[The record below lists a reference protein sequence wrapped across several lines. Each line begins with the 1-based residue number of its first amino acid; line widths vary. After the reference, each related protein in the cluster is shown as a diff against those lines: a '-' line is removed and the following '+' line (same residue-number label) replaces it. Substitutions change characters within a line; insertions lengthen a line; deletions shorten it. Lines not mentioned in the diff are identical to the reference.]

1 MEQVR
6 VIKVDTGEAQTSVKE
21 LRSQLK
27 QLKDTMLSVEEGT
40 EEYNNALQQAANI
53 QHTLKEQMEEVNASA
68 MDFGQI
74 AGNVVKGVGGIVAGF
89 QAAKATMNLF
99 GIENETVIKSLERM
113 QNLMALTQ
121 AIPAIEEGGK
131 AFKRLGSAIKAGT
144 AGLSGFKKALIST
157 GIGAAVVAVGLL
169 AANFDKLKSW
179 ITGTN
184 EELEK
189 QKKLQMDEHLKKV
202 NDELGKRLSLEEQ
215 IRKAGGQDDL
225 TIAEERVKSIEKEI
239 KKKEALI
246 EANRREAAQAY
257 IAYNNAIQQ
266 GKAQSYINKLKENW
280 LNISKGEDVYLKE
293 IESIRNSQLKTAK
306 EELEIEKKL
315 QMDEHLKKVNDE
327 LSKRLGLEEQIRKA
341 GGQDDVTI
349 AEERVKSIEKEI
361 KKKEA
366 LIEANG
372 REAAQAWVA
381 YNNAVQAGK
390 AQSYTNQLKEKAQE
404 IDAKEEVYL
413 KDIET
418 IRNGQLKTAKEQ
430 LEVEKKLEAARDIKA
445 KQDEAAK
452 AAEEARKTAEENR
465 KKRIEEE
472 KKAVEELRKKYGEL
486 AEDIKLYDATDY
498 EKDLASLAKAEQQ
511 SIQTIEGALKKGI
524 ISKEQYEK
532 DKLAIEKYYIQLRD
546 NAQKEEAQRQR
557 EQSIELLDTT
567 YQLEQAKLQKQYDD
581 GLISE
586 KDFTDRKKE
595 LLETYVQDYIDNIQF
610 MLDTENG
617 LTDEQILDYT
627 NKIND
632 ARAKLKPE
640 EKEEKSTEGESLAK
654 GISEA
659 INASALALNDFSD
672 NPAWGNIL
680 KNVATLSAN
689 WDTLHKQ
696 IKEGGYKAFTAYAQ
710 IAAISLSAVAQL
722 MNGLAAEQDTSTK
735 EGFEQQKKYQI
746 AGATMSM
753 LSGIASAWASS
764 MEFGPIAGPI
774 LGSIL
779 SAFMLATG
787 IMQINKI
794 KATEFNNGGSTS
806 SASASPNTS
815 AVNSVIAPVQYT
827 KDVQGASIEGAIK
840 DSRVFVVESDI
851 TNTQNKVSVTENEAK
866 Y

>member
-1 MEQVR
+1 MATEN
-6 VIKVDTGEAQTSVKE
+6 VIVFKANTKPAKKSIQDYRKELKE
-21 LRSQLK
+21 LRTTL
-27 QLKDTMLSVEEGT
+27 LNTEEGT
-40 EEYNNALQQAANI
+40 KEYNDALLKAANI
-53 QHTLKEQMEEVNASA
+53 QHTLKEQMEEINASA

-74 AGNVVKGVGGIVAGF
+74 TGNVVKGVGGMVAGF
-89 QAAKATMNLF
+89 QAAQATMNLF

-121 AIPAIEEGGK
+121 AIPALDDAAK
-131 AFKRLGSAIKAGT
+131 AFGRLKNSIAAATGATSKFG
-144 AGLSGFKKALIST
+144 KALIST
-157 GIGAAVVAVGLL
+157 GIGAAVVVVGLL
-169 AANFDKLKSW
+169 VANFDKLKAA

-184 EELEK
+184 EELEEE
-189 QKKLQMDEHLKKV
+189 KKKQMDEHLKK
-202 NDELGKRLSLEEQ
+202 
-215 IRKAGGQDDL
+215 I
-225 TIAEERVKSIEKEI
+225 
-239 KKKEALI
+239 
-246 EANRREAAQAY
+246 
-257 IAYNNAIQQ
+257 
-266 GKAQSYINKLKENW
+266 
-280 LNISKGEDVYLKE
+280 
-293 IESIRNSQLKTAK
+293 
-306 EELEIEKKL
+306 
-315 QMDEHLKKVNDE
+315 NDE
-327 LSKRLGLEEQIRKA
+327 LSKRLTLEEQIRKA

-366 LIEANG
+366 LIEANR
-372 REAAQAWVA
+372 REQAQAYMA
-381 YNNAVQAGK
+381 YNNAIQQGK
-390 AQSYTNQLKEKAQE
+390 AQSYINKLKENWLN
-404 IDAKEEVYL
+404 IAKGEDGYL
-413 KDIET
+413 KEIES
-418 IRNGQLKTAKEQ
+418 IRNGQLKTAKEE
-430 LEVEKKLEAARDIKA
+430 LEIEKKLQAARDIKA

-498 EKDLASLAKAEQQ
+498 EKDLASLAKAEQK

-532 DKLAIEKYYIQLRD
+532 DKLAIEKYYIQLRN

-567 YQLEQAKLQKQYDD
+567 YQLEQAKLQKQYDE

-595 LLETYVQDYIDNIQF
+595 LLDTYVQDYIDNIQF

-617 LTDEQILDYT
+617 LTDEQILDLT
-627 NKIND
+627 NKINN
-632 ARAKLKPE
+632 ARALLKPE
-640 EKEEKSTEGESLAK
+640 ETSTEGESLAK

-696 IKEGGYKAFTAYAQ
+696 IKEGGSKAFTAYAQ
-710 IAAISLSAVAQL
+710 IAATAFSAVAQL
-722 MNGLAAEQDTSTK
+722 MNGLAAEQKTDTK
-735 EGFEQQKKYQI
+735 EGFEQQKKFQV

-794 KATEFNNGGSTS
+794 KATDFNDKGSTS
-806 SASASPNTS
+806 STGASASPNTS
-815 AVNSVIAPVQYT
+815 AINSVIAPVQYT
-827 KDVQGASIEGAIK
+827 QDVQGASIEGAIK
-840 DSRVFVVESDI
+840 DNKVYVTETDI
-851 TNTQNKVSVTENEAK
+851 SNTQNKVSVTENEAR

>member
-1 MEQVR
+1 MATENVK
-6 VIKVDTGEAQTSVKE
+6 VVKIKTDEAQTSVKE

-27 QLKDTMLSVEEGT
+27 QLKDTILSVEEGSK
-40 EEYNNALQQAANI
+40 EYNDALIQAANI

-74 AGNVVKGVGGIVAGF
+74 TGNVVKGVGGIVAGF
-89 QAAKATMNLF
+89 QAAQATMNLF
-99 GIENETVIKSLERM
+99 GIENETVIKSLEKM

-121 AIPAIEEGGK
+121 AIPALDDAGK
-131 AFKRLGSAIKAGT
+131 AFGRLKNSIAAATGATSKFG
-144 AGLSGFKKALIST
+144 KALIST
-157 GIGAAVVAVGLL
+157 GIGIAVVAVGALM
-169 AANFDKLKSW
+169 ANFDKLKAA

-184 EELEK
+184 DELEK

-215 IRKAGGQDDL
+215 IRKAGGQDDV

-246 EANRREAAQAY
+246 EANRREQAQAY
-257 IAYNNAIQQ
+257 MAYNNAIQQ
-266 GKAQSYINKLKENW
+266 GKAESYINQLKENW
-280 LNISKGEDVYLKE
+280 LNVSKKEEVISKE
-293 IESIRNSQLKTAK
+293 IESIK
-306 EELEIEKKL
+306 
-315 QMDEHLKKVNDE
+315 
-327 LSKRLGLEEQIRKA
+327 
-341 GGQDDVTI
+341 
-349 AEERVKSIEKEI
+349 
-361 KKKEA
+361 
-366 LIEANG
+366 
-372 REAAQAWVA
+372 
-381 YNNAVQAGK
+381 
-390 AQSYTNQLKEKAQE
+390 TNQLKS
-404 IDAKEEVYL
+404 AKEE
-413 KDIET
+413 
-418 IRNGQLKTAKEQ
+418 
-430 LEVEKKLEAARDIKA
+430 LEVEKKLQAARDIKA

-486 AEDIKLYDATDY
+486 ADDIALYDATDY
-498 EKDLASLAKAEQQ
+498 EKDLASLEKVEQK
-511 SIQTIEGALKKGI
+511 SLKTIEDAQKKGI

-567 YQLEQAKLQKQYDD
+567 YQLEQAKLQKQYDE

-586 KDFTDRKKE
+586 KDFVDRKKE
-595 LLETYVQDYIDNIQF
+595 LLETYVQDYVDNIQF

-617 LTDEQILDYT
+617 LTDEQILDLT

-640 EKEEKSTEGESLAK
+640 ETSTEGESLAK

-696 IKEGGYKAFTAYAQ
+696 IKEGGAKSFSAWAQ
-710 IAAISLSAVAQL
+710 IAAVSLSAVAQL
-722 MNGLAAEQDTSTK
+722 MNGLAAEQDTSTE
-735 EGFEQQKKYQI
+735 EGFEQQKKFQI

-794 KATEFNNGGSTS
+794 KNTDMNDNGSTS
-806 SASASPNTS
+806 SASATPNTS
-815 AVNSVIAPVQYT
+815 AINSVIAPVQYT

-840 DSRVFVVESDI
+840 DSKQYVA
-851 TNTQNKVSVTENEAK
+851 VTEINEVGNRVEVTEQEAK
-866 Y
+866 F

>member
-1 MEQVR
+1 MATENVT
-6 VIKVDTGEAQTSVKE
+6 VVKIETGKAQTETQKLRKE
-21 LRSQLK
+21 LKELK
-27 QLKDTMLSVEEGT
+27 NIMLQVEEGSK
-40 EEYNNALQQAANI
+40 EYNDALQQAANV
-53 QHTLKEQMEEVNASA
+53 QHRLKDQMEEINASA

-89 QAAKATMNLF
+89 QAAQATMNLF
-99 GIENETVIKSLERM
+99 GIENETVIKSLEKM

-121 AIPAIEEGGK
+121 AIPAIEEGAK
-131 AFKRLGSAIKAGT
+131 AFGRLKNSIAAATGATSKFG
-144 AGLSGFKKALIST
+144 KALIST
-157 GIGAAVVAVGLL
+157 GIGAAVVVVGLL
-169 AANFDKLKSW
+169 VANFDKLKAA

-189 QKKLQMDEHLKKV
+189 QKQEQMDEHLKKI
-202 NDELGKRLSLEEQ
+202 NDELVKRLSLEEQ

-246 EANRREAAQAY
+246 KANSRE
-257 IAYNNAIQQ
+257 
-266 GKAQSYINKLKENW
+266 S
-280 LNISKGEDVYLKE
+280 
-293 IESIRNSQLKTAK
+293 
-306 EELEIEKKL
+306 
-315 QMDEHLKKVNDE
+315 
-327 LSKRLGLEEQIRKA
+327 
-341 GGQDDVTI
+341 
-349 AEERVKSIEKEI
+349 
-361 KKKEA
+361 
-366 LIEANG
+366 
-372 REAAQAWVA
+372 AQAWVA

-404 IDAKEEVYL
+404 IDAKESVYL
-413 KDIET
+413 KEIES

-430 LEVEKKLEAARDIKA
+430 LEVEKKLQAARDIKA
-445 KQDEAAK
+445 NQDEAEK
-452 AAEEARKTAEENR
+452 DAEERRKTTIDNLKKLKESYTELTNEVKLYNATEED
-465 KKRIEEE
+465 KKINDINKEE
-472 KKAVEELRKKYGEL
+472 KEKVAIVQQMLKKKKISNEEAEKQITLINKHYENERLSIQKEYAELRE
-486 AEDIKLYDATDY
+486 
-498 EKDLASLAKAEQQ
+498 
-511 SIQTIEGALKKGI
+511 
-524 ISKEQYEK
+524 
-532 DKLAIEKYYIQLRD
+532 
-546 NAQKEEAQRQR
+546 NAAKEEAQRKR
-557 EQSIELLDTT
+557 EETIESIDTT
-567 YQLEQAKLQKQYDD
+567 YQLEQAKLQKQYDE

-586 KDFTDRKKE
+586 QTFIDEKKK
-595 LLETYVQDYIDNIQF
+595 LLETYVKNYVNTIQL
-610 MLDTENG
+610 MLDTEKG
-617 LTDEQILDYT
+617 LTNDQILDLT

-632 ARAKLKPE
+632 ARALLKKPE

-696 IKEGGYKAFTAYAQ
+696 IGEKGPKAFTAYAQ
-710 IAAISLSAVAQL
+710 IAATSLSAVAQL
-722 MNGLAAEQDTSTK
+722 MNGLAAEQDASNK
-735 EGFEQQKKYQI
+735 EGFEQQKKFQI

-787 IMQINKI
+787 ITQINKI
-794 KATEFNNGGSTS
+794 KNTDFDNNGSTS

-827 KDVQGASIEGAIK
+827 QDVQGASIEGAIK
-840 DSRVFVVESDI
+840 DAKVYVTETDI
-851 TNTQNKVSVTENEAK
+851 SNTQNKVSVTENEARF
-866 Y
+866 